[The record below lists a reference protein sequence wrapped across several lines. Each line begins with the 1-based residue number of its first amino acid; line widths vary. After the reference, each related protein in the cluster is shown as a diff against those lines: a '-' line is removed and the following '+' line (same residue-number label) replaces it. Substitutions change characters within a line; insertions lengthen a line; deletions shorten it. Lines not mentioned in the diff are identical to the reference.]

1 MSEAE
6 GTPRADLSALE
17 RLLSTRTAGRGSRW
31 RWRCPDEERIAA
43 YVDGRLASPAR
54 ERVEGHLARC
64 EACLGQLVFLLRL
77 EKAQPPPPVP
87 ESLLARARASAAS
100 GRRRVLAPGLQW
112 AALAGAT
119 ASAFFVAAVWLRQ
132 PSPIV
137 PPAAPSAPPPAEK
150 ASPPPASP
158 GPSAA
163 AAAPASPPPRRVRGG
178 GGSPAPEILVPR
190 EGSVVPGDGLE
201 IRWRGVRGALVYE
214 VRLVTADGSLV
225 WEERTEATAALLP
238 AGVRLE
244 PGRRYYVWVRAY
256 LSEGRTLKSAAFGF
270 SVDGRR

>member
-1 MSEAE
+1 MSEPD
-6 GTPRADLSALE
+6 GRARTDLGGYV
-17 RLLSTRTAGRGSRW
+17 RLLFSRTAGRGSRL

-43 YVDGRLASPAR
+43 YVNGRLASPAR
-54 ERVEGHLARC
+54 EKVEGHLARC
-64 EACLGQLVFLLRL
+64 EPCLSQLVFLLRL
-77 EKAQPPPPVP
+77 EKAHPPPPVP
-87 ESLLARARASAAS
+87 ESLLVRARALPAS
-100 GRRRVLAPGLQW
+100 EGRHVLADSLRW

-119 ASAFFVAAVWLRQ
+119 ASALFVAAVWLRQ

-137 PPAAPSAPPPAEK
+137 PPAAPSSPPPAEK

-158 GPSAA
+158 GP
-163 AAAPASPPPRRVRGG
+163 AAAPAVRPSPPPRSVRGG

-214 VRLVTADGSLV
+214 VRLVTSEGSLV
-225 WEERTEATAALLP
+225 WEGRTEATAVPLP
-238 AGVRLE
+238 AEVRLE

-256 LSEGRTLKSAAFGF
+256 LPEGRTLKSAAFGF